1 MPGFEGIN
9 DLDNEGGGSS
19 AAEQNDEAFRDQ
31 YRQTQQQIAAIKKQE
46 QNARKKDD
54 QLAHVLMRLLQSQTN
69 SGLMILIARCLDHNL
84 PAGFIIGI
92 LALTVSEA
100 QVEFEKV
107 MGESIA
113 LLAAPPAH
121 DTYALVE
128 VHAFDAGQ
136 FPAHVKKALDAWM
149 RGLLE
154 FGLTQPTRL
163 LTTAISPIDRET
175 GEGGELFP
183 ALGQL
188 TAMVAQEFLATEG
201 FQFTVET
208 TKPFAENLLK
218 NILLKIHERL
228 GGIKELTDGRATK
241 NV

>member
-1 MPGFEGIN
+1 MPGAEGLN
-9 DLDNEGGGSS
+9 DFDNEGGGAG
-19 AAEQNDEAFRDQ
+19 AAEQNDEVFRDQ
-31 YRQTQQQIAAIKKQE
+31 YRQTQQQIAALKKQE

-54 QLAHVLMRLLQSQTN
+54 QLAHVLVRLLQSQTN

-113 LLAAPPAH
+113 LLAAPPTH
-121 DTYALVE
+121 ETYALVE

-163 LTTAISPIDRET
+163 LTTAISPIDHET

-188 TAMVAQEFLATEG
+188 TALVAQEFLVTEG
-201 FQFTVET
+201 FTFTVET
-208 TKPFAENLLK
+208 TKPFAEMLLK
-218 NILLKIHERL
+218 NVLSKIMDR
-228 GGIKELTDGRATK
+228 IKNVKELGSGK
-241 NV
+241 